1 MTGHI
6 DRRRPYTSIH
16 ASLFRLGWVLSV
28 LLAIFPASCRAA
40 TRVEEESVLVEVRQV
55 GFDHASNSPVVILQ
69 DVRKTKMMP
78 IWVGPFEAQAISLE
92 LDGTSP
98 PRPLTHDL
106 MKNILEQVGVRFEK
120 VIVSE
125 LKGSTYYARIHLT
138 TAGKPFEVD
147 SRPSDAIA
155 LALRFHRPIFS
166 AKALFDA
173 AFALPSPATRPEPA
187 SAKISGIT
195 VQNLTAELAE
205 YFNVSHT
212 QGVLVADVGEEIG
225 NVDRLQRGDV
235 ILDVEGEPV
244 HDIADLREKLKRGKS
259 EPATLH
265 VQRNGK
271 PVTVQLALTR
281 E

>member
-6 DRRRPYTSIH
+6 DRHRPYASIH
-16 ASLFRLGWVLSV
+16 ASLCCLGRVLAV
-28 LLAIFPASCRAA
+28 LLAIVPVSCRAA
-40 TRVEEESVLVEVRQV
+40 TRVEEEPVLVEVRQV
-55 GFDHASNSPVVILQ
+55 GFDHVSNSPVVILQ
-69 DVRKTKMMP
+69 DVSKTKMMP

-98 PRPLTHDL
+98 ARPMTHDL
-106 MKNILEQVGVRFEK
+106 MKNILEQVGVSFEK

-155 LALRFHRPIFS
+155 LALRFHRPIFI
-166 AKALFDA
+166 ARALFDA
-173 AFALPSPATRPEPA
+173 AFGLPSPAARPEPA

-205 YFNVSHT
+205 HFNVSHS
-212 QGVLVADVGEEIG
+212 QGVLVADVGGETDT
-225 NVDRLQRGDV
+225 VDHLQRGDV

-244 HDIADLREKLKRGKS
+244 HDVADLREKLKRGTG

-271 PVTVQLALTR
+271 TMTVHLALTR